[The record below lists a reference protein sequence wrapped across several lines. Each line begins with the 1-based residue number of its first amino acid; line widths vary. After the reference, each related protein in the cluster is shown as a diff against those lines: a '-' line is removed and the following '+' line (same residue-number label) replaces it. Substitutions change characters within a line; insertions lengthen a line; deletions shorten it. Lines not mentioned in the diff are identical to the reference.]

1 MPNWVLYDWL
11 AKHRLPIVLAA
22 LAAGVALAAAVGLR
36 AVFQP
41 PEAGVVADLDPETRV
56 LSFSPGPG
64 CTIESLSLVD
74 KMTGEWSSFTAP
86 PFQYRVDG
94 PGPLEFDV
102 QYRDRRGEVYSA
114 EGSASI
120 SAQSDDGGHSM
131 TVHLAAIGTD
141 GWGNYLIPET
151 DPCPICASQPD
162 RP

>member
-1 MPNWVLYDWL
+1 MSTWVKQHKLFL
-11 AKHRLPIVLAA
+11 ALFGLILVTVVLA
-22 LAAGVALAAAVGLR
+22 VVMWSR
-36 AVFQP
+36 TRP
-41 PEAGVVADLDPETRV
+41 PVTSLWQSFDAETRTLTFEAGLGYTID
-56 LSFSPGPG
+56 SFTATDAG
-64 CTIESLSLVD
+64 
-74 KMTGEWSSFTAP
+74 TGDTVTLTAP

-94 PGPLEFDV
+94 AGPLEFDV
-102 QYRDRRGEVYSA
+102 QYRDRRGEIHSTQ
-114 EGSASI
+114 GSAHI